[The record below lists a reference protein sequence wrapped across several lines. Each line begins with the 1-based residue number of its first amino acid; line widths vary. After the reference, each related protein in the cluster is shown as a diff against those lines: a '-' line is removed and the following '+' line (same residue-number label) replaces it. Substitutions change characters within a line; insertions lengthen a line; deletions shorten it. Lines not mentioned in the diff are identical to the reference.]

1 VTSPLALADDLMSV
15 NAALRR
21 VVRRHL
27 RSDLPGPHLRGA
39 HVEVLRVVKQR
50 PGIGV
55 AAAAHQLGL
64 VANTVSTVVNQL
76 TADGMLRR
84 ETDPDDRRAVRLHLT
99 DIAAQRLDAWR
110 QARTELVAGA
120 VSALSS
126 QDRHAVADALPALR
140 LLVTY
145 LEGGDCR

>member
-1 VTSPLALADDLMSV
+1 MTTPLALADDLMGV

-21 VVRRHL
+21 VVRRRL
-27 RSDLPGPHLRGA
+27 RSDLPGPHQRGA
-39 HVEVLRVVKQR
+39 HIELLRVVKQK

-84 ETDPDDRRAVRLHLT
+84 ETDPDDRRAVRLYLT

-110 QARTELVAGA
+110 QARTELVGGA
-120 VSALSS
+120 VQSLSPQERQVIS
-126 QDRHAVADALPALR
+126 DALPALR
-140 LLVTY
+140 LLVSH
-145 LEGGDCR
+145 LEGGQCS

>member
-39 HVEVLRVVKQR
+39 HVEVLRVVKQK

-76 TADGMLRR
+76 TAAGLLRR
-84 ETDPDDRRAVRLHLT
+84 EVDPDDRRAVRLHLT

-110 QARTELVAGA
+110 QARTELVARA

-126 QDRHAVADALPALR
+126 QDRQAVADALPALR
-140 LLVTY
+140 LVASY